1 MPRSVFLG
9 IAAVALSLP
18 GTTLRAAL
26 PLQKVHAGAQIVV
39 GLPPGWYLSRF
50 PIATSCVDPAQRFV
64 ASTRPGSKLSVTA
77 PLASGATLVVL
88 TEDTV
93 NEPKSFPA
101 RPAHFNLPAEPNP
114 LEGCCGMPSG
124 PAYAFSFRDQGRDF
138 EAYVFARNLR
148 TPAARVQAVAILDS
162 LRIGREIQ

>member
-1 MPRSVFLG
+1 MPRLVFLG

-26 PLQKVHAGAQIVV
+26 PLQKVHAGEQIVV

-64 ASTRPGSKLSVTA
+64 ASTRPASKLSVTA

-93 NEPKSFPA
+93 NDPKSFPA
-101 RPAHFNLPAEPNP
+101 RPAHFRLAEPSP

-124 PAYAFSFRDQGRDF
+124 PGYAFSFRDHGRDF
-138 EAYVFARNLR
+138 EAYVFARNLH

>member
-9 IAAVALSLP
+9 IAAVALSVP

-26 PLQKVHAGAQIVV
+26 PLQKVHAGAQIIV

-50 PIATSCVDPAQRFV
+50 PIATSCLDAVQRFV
-64 ASTRPGSKLSVTA
+64 ASTTSASKLSVTA

-93 NEPKSFPA
+93 TDPESFRP
-101 RPAHFNLPAEPNP
+101 RPAHF
-114 LEGCCGMPSG
+114 
-124 PAYAFSFRDQGRDF
+124 
-138 EAYVFARNLR
+138 
-148 TPAARVQAVAILDS
+148 
-162 LRIGREIQ
+162 